1 MDALETKNAE
11 LQKQVDR
18 EYAMRKELGKQYLR
32 AVELLGK
39 VRDAH
44 HLPGSHCEMEDAV
57 VEVDAFLS
65 EMEGPGNENP
75 CPKCG
80 RYHLTECEEDTHE

>member
-32 AVELLGK
+32 AVE
-39 VRDAH
+39 
-44 HLPGSHCEMEDAV
+44 E
-57 VEVDAFLS
+57 
-65 EMEGPGNENP
+65 PGNENP

-80 RYHLTECEEDTHE
+80 PPSY

>member
-39 VRDAH
+39 VRMPTTYRVRIASGRCRG
-44 HLPGSHCEMEDAV
+44 GS
-57 VEVDAFLS
+57 
-65 EMEGPGNENP
+65 
-75 CPKCG
+75 
-80 RYHLTECEEDTHE
+80 